1 MTRGQTVSVNTKKK
15 YMPAAVSE
23 TGLEGGGAPG
33 AAAVRRAR
41 GGAPG
46 VGDPREQER
55 DGAGGEDRGGTEA
68 TAEAGTGGVNNN
80 NNNDNNSSN
89 SSSNNNNNNN
99 DRTRF
104 RGVQGEHFGGLGTS
118 GGTGGTPDF

>member
-1 MTRGQTVSVNTKKK
+1 MLRWLSRSAHDTTMTRGQTVSVNTKKK

-68 TAEAGTGGVNNN
+68 
-80 NNNDNNSSN
+80 NDNKARSC
-89 SSSNNNNNNN
+89 
-99 DRTRF
+99 
-104 RGVQGEHFGGLGTS
+104 
-118 GGTGGTPDF
+118 